1 MICSKCGKEL
11 SEVARFCD
19 SCGTPTVPE
28 REHADTVAPPPET
41 RLPDEPL
48 PLVAEPEAEQEFLQA
63 PKRRM
68 SIGLL
73 IALGVLGL
81 LVVAAAVTAPV
92 LLTYTAAR
100 QSAQRKTCQ
109 SNLRNIESAIEMYGA
124 TSPDE
129 TYPSSLEDLISPDMR
144 VLQSI
149 PTCPSGNK
157 EYIWV
162 EGDIGKPPSAS
173 CPNRS
178 DHTI

>member
-1 MICSKCGKEL
+1 MICSRCGKEL
-11 SEVARFCD
+11 SEEARFCD
-19 SCGTPTVPE
+19 SCGTPTVS
-28 REHADTVAPPPET
+28 PPLGM

-48 PLVAEPEAEQEFLQA
+48 PLIAETEPEEEFLQA

-68 SIGLL
+68 SVGLL

-81 LVVAAAVTAPV
+81 LVVAAAITAPV

-109 SNLRNIESAIEMYGA
+109 SNLRNIQSAIETYGA

-129 TYPSSLEDLISPDMR
+129 TYPSSLEDMTSPGMR
-144 VLQSI
+144 VLQGI
-149 PTCPSGNK
+149 PTCPSGN
-157 EYIWV
+157 EQYIWV
-162 EGDIGKPPSAS
+162 EGDIGKPPSVS

>member
-1 MICSKCGKEL
+1 MTCSKCGREL
-11 SEVARFCD
+11 SEAARFCD
-19 SCGTPTVPE
+19 SCGMAIAPE
-28 REHADTVAPPPET
+28 M
-41 RLPDEPL
+41 RLPDELL
-48 PLVAEPEAEQEFLQA
+48 PPIEEPEPEEEFLQA

-73 IALGVLGL
+73 TALGVLGI

-92 LLTYTAAR
+92 LLTYKAAR

-109 SNLRNIESAIEMYGA
+109 SNLRNIESAVEVYGV

-129 TYPSSLEDLISPDMR
+129 TYPSSLEDLASPDMR

-157 EYIWV
+157 QYIWV